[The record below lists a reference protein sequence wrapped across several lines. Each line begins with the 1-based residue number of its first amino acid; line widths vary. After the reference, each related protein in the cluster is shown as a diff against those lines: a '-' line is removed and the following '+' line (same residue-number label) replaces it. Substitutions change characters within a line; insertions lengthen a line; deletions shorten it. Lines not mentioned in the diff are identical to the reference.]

1 MSQSWPECVGMSGEE
16 AEARVKESFGGKVHI
31 VPHGSMVT
39 QDKRMDRVRIYLGA
53 DGKVEVPP
61 RPG

>member
-1 MSQSWPECVGMSGEE
+1 MSQSWPECVGMSPEE
-16 AEARVKESFGGKVHI
+16 AEAYVKERFDGKVHT

-39 QDKRMDRVRIYLGA
+39 MDHRMDRVRIYLDA
-53 DGKVEVPP
+53 NGKVSQPP